1 MSPPRAA
8 AAVGVVILPRPRAP
22 SSRGGLASWAGGGGG
37 LRRGLKIRQGPR
49 YWNLAR
55 GVVARHGS
63 PPGSPNGSIHQ
74 HTRAHTAGG
83 YSGPA
88 STRASHTHA
97 YQKTNAS
104 QTHRQTL
111 GTRPWVHGQR
121 SDHRSWQQRRRQ
133 HSEFCTSV
141 QPSVALGVGK
151 AHTHARAAC
160 FQRANAFIPPWRTAR
175 KPMRARPPKKKSRD
189 SPLADARRGQDAL
202 QPVDIAHR
210 VVGARHLVPV
220 QVLEQY

>member
-1 MSPPRAA
+1 MGGMSPPRAA

-83 YSGPA
+83 YLGPA

-104 QTHRQTL
+104 HTHRQTL
-111 GTRPWVHGQR
+111 GTRPWVHRQR

-151 AHTHARAAC
+151 STHARTRCVLPTCRC
-160 FQRANAFIPPWRTAR
+160 FHPSMENSTKTHESETAEKEIPRLTAR
-175 KPMRARPPKKKSRD
+175 
-189 SPLADARRGQDAL
+189 
-202 QPVDIAHR
+202 
-210 VVGARHLVPV
+210 
-220 QVLEQY
+220 

>member
-8 AAVGVVILPRPRAP
+8 AAVGVVIPPRPRGP

-83 YSGPA
+83 YLGPA

-97 YQKTNAS
+97 YQNK
-104 QTHRQTL
+104 RI
-111 GTRPWVHGQR
+111 
-121 SDHRSWQQRRRQ
+121 
-133 HSEFCTSV
+133 
-141 QPSVALGVGK
+141 
-151 AHTHARAAC
+151 AHTHTDFRHSAVGTQAEIRSSIMAAAVKTT
-160 FQRANAFIPPWRTAR
+160 QRVLHVSAALGRPWGWEKHTHTHALRTSNA
-175 KPMRARPPKKKSRD
+175 PML
-189 SPLADARRGQDAL
+189 SPLHGEKHEK
-202 QPVDIAHR
+202 P
-210 VVGARHLVPV
+210 
-220 QVLEQY
+220 